1 MFAVV
6 HTGGNQERVEV
17 GDYLR
22 IPHYDGNVG
31 DEVVFDRVLLLKD
44 DSGIRA
50 GAELL
55 EGGSGKAVIVRQDT
69 KDVQERKT
77 PLMTKKILVVKRKRR
92 KKYRRKIGFRALYTQ
107 VRITEINS

>member
-22 IPHYDGNVG
+22 IPHRDGKVG
-31 DEVVFDRVLLLKD
+31 DAVVFDRVLLLKD

-55 EGGSGKAVIVRQDT
+55 DGVSVKAVIVRQDN
-69 KDVQERKT
+69 KDLDERAT
-77 PLMTKKILVVKRKRR
+77 PLMGKKLVIIKRKRR

>member
-6 HTGGNQERVEV
+6 HTGGNQERVEI
-17 GDYLR
+17 GDFLR
-22 IPHYDGNVG
+22 IPHRQGAVG
-31 DEVVFDRVLLLKD
+31 DEVVFDHVLLLKD

-50 GAELL
+50 GSDLL
-55 EGGSGKAVIVRQDT
+55 DGVSVKAVIVRQDT
-69 KDVQERKT
+69 KDLDERTT
-77 PLMTKKILVVKRKRR
+77 PLMGKKILVVKRKRR

>member
-17 GDYLR
+17 GNYLR
-22 IPHYDGNVG
+22 IPHRAGKVG
-31 DEVVFDRVLLLKD
+31 DEVVFDKVLMLKD
-44 DSGIRA
+44 DSGIRV
-50 GAELL
+50 GADLL
-55 EGGSGKAVIVRQDT
+55 DGVNVRAVIVRQDE
-69 KDVQERKT
+69 KNPEDRQT
-77 PLMTKKILVVKRKRR
+77 PLMAKKILVVKRKRR

>member
-22 IPHYDGNVG
+22 IPHKSGKVG
-31 DEVVFDRVLLLKD
+31 DEIVFDQVLLLKD

-50 GAELL
+50 GADLL
-55 EGGSGKAVIVRQDT
+55 EGVSVKGVIVRQDN
-69 KDVQERKT
+69 KDPEARET
-77 PLMTKKILVVKRKRR
+77 PLMGKKILVVKRKRR
-92 KKYRRKIGFRALYTQ
+92 KKYRRKLGFRALYTQ

>member
-22 IPHYDGNVG
+22 IPHRDGKVG

-44 DSGIRA
+44 GSGIRA
-50 GAELL
+50 GAEMLN
-55 EGGSGKAVIVRQDT
+55 GTSVKAVIVRQDN
-69 KDVQERKT
+69 KDLDERQT
-77 PLMTKKILVVKRKRR
+77 PLMGKKILVIKRKRR